1 MVTSKSKY
9 MKTKYCLLLL
19 ILLLTSCSEEIINKP
34 YGSNDGKAPGIVEV
48 VDYTPIPGGVILQVR
63 NPSDEDLLYIK
74 AKYQLDSG
82 KEMEERISAYSS
94 TITLE
99 GFGNVSEKSITLSAV
114 DRMENEGE
122 SSTIK
127 VTPGRPTYLKAYDSM
142 DMYVTFGGIGVSIK
156 NEDKNN
162 LIIDVYTKDEKGEWY
177 ITHTEYT
184 SKPDIA
190 FAVRGFENSPREFG
204 VTIRD
209 PWENKTEPV
218 YTTVTP
224 WYEVELDKGKFAEVL
239 LPNDA
244 SMAYWGFSISRIW
257 NGNYAYGANDMCH
270 STESEGWPQSFTFD
284 LGVVAKLSRYKYW
297 QRLQDDYI
305 YQHGNLKKWEL
316 YGRSDTPPA
325 DGSWDG
331 WIKLMECESLKPS
344 GLPPGQIS
352 SEDKAYAAAGEEF
365 EFPPSTPAVRYI
377 RWKGL
382 ETFTGAQFIH
392 LQEVTFYG
400 QEDVI
405 E

>member
-1 MVTSKSKY
+1 
-9 MKTKYCLLLL
+9 
-19 ILLLTSCSEEIINKP
+19 
-34 YGSNDGKAPGIVEV
+34 
-48 VDYTPIPGGVILQVR
+48 
-63 NPSDEDLLYIK
+63 
-74 AKYQLDSG
+74 
-82 KEMEERISAYSS
+82 
-94 TITLE
+94 
-99 GFGNVSEKSITLSAV
+99 
-114 DRMENEGE
+114 
-122 SSTIK
+122 
-127 VTPGRPTYLKAYDSM
+127 M

-184 SKPDIA
+184 SKPDIV

-270 STESEGWPQSFTFD
+270 SSESEGWPQSFTFD

-325 DGSWDG
+325 EVLNRPDYLPAKYLQRTKHMLLPEKSSSFHRVHRLSVISAGKGS
-331 WIKLMECESLKPS
+331 KH
-344 GLPPGQIS
+344 LPVPNSYIS
-352 SEDKAYAAAGEEF
+352 RK
-365 EFPPSTPAVRYI
+365 
-377 RWKGL
+377 
-382 ETFTGAQFIH
+382 
-392 LQEVTFYG
+392 
-400 QEDVI
+400 
-405 E
+405 